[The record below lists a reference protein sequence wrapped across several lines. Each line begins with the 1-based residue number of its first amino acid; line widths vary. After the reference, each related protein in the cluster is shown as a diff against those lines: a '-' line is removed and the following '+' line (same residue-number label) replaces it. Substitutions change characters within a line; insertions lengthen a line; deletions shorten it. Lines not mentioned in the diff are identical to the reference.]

1 LYIPSYSRISYNL
14 CTDHQNAK
22 SQNLKNIILFSVS
35 SLVWGSTWLAIK
47 FQLGVVDPLVSVVY
61 RFLLA
66 SVIILIYSRLSSLNL
81 KFNLKEHSY
90 LAMLG
95 FLLFGV
101 NYWLVYIAELY
112 LPSGLVAIVFSLII
126 FLNIINYSLLL
137 KAKIRFPVVLGA
149 VIGMIGIVLVFKQE
163 LITFD
168 LSSDNSLA
176 IVLAVIGAVSAS
188 LGNIISAYI
197 QRKKM
202 PIVQSNAFG
211 MLYGSLFMLIICLAI
226 GKPFQ
231 FELSFPYIGSLLY
244 LTIFGSI
251 VGFSCYLTLLGNIGP
266 DKSAYVTLVIPVIAL
281 IFSTIFEDY
290 HWNIFALVGVVFIVS
305 GNFIVL
311 KKRKS

>member
-1 LYIPSYSRISYNL
+1 MIR
-14 CTDHQNAK
+14 A
-22 SQNLKNIILFSVS
+22 QNLKNVILFSVS

-66 SVIILIYSRLSSLNL
+66 SIILLIYSRLSSLNL

-112 LPSGLVAIVFSLII
+112 LPSGLVAIVFSTII
-126 FLNIINYSLLL
+126 FLNIINNSLLL
-137 KAKIRFPVVLGA
+137 KAKIRPPVVFGA
-149 VIGMIGIVLVFKQE
+149 VVGMIGIVLVFKQE
-163 LITFD
+163 LTTFD
-168 LSSDNSLA
+168 LSSANSLA
-176 IVLAVIGAVSAS
+176 ILLAVIGAVSAS

-202 PIVQSNAFG
+202 PIVQSNALG
-211 MLYGSLFMLIICLAI
+211 MLYGSLSMLVICLAI

-231 FELSFPYIGSLLY
+231 FEISFPYIGSLLY

-290 HWNIFALVGVVFIVS
+290 HWNMYALSGVALIVT
-305 GNFIVL
+305 GNFIIL

>member
-1 LYIPSYSRISYNL
+1 
-14 CTDHQNAK
+14 
-22 SQNLKNIILFSVS
+22 LKNIFLFSVS

-61 RFLLA
+61 RYLLA
-66 SVIILIYSRLSSLNL
+66 SVILLIYSRIFSLNL
-81 KFNLKEHSY
+81 RFSLKEHSY
-90 LAMLG
+90 LVLLG

-101 NYWLVYIAELY
+101 NYWLVYIAEQY

-126 FLNIINYSLLL
+126 FLNIINYSILL
-137 KAKIRFPVVLGA
+137 KARIRRPVVFGA
-149 VIGMIGIVLVFKQE
+149 VVGMIGIVLVFKQE
-163 LITFD
+163 LTIFD
-168 LSSDNSLA
+168 LSSGNSLA
-176 IVLAVIGAVSAS
+176 ILLAVIGAVSAS

-202 PIVQSNAFG
+202 PIIQSNAFG
-211 MLYGSLFMLIICLAI
+211 MLYGSLSMLVICLAL

-231 FELSFPYIGSLLY
+231 FELTLPYIGSLLY

-251 VGFSCYLTLLGNIGP
+251 IGFSCYLTLLGNIGP

-290 HWNIFALVGVVFIVS
+290 HWNIYALMGVVLIVT

-311 KKRKS
+311 KKRRS

>member
-1 LYIPSYSRISYNL
+1 MIG
-14 CTDHQNAK
+14 T
-22 SQNLKNIILFSVS
+22 QNLKNIFLFSVS

-61 RFLLA
+61 RYLLA
-66 SVIILIYSRLSSLNL
+66 SVILLIYSRIFSLNL
-81 KFNLKEHSY
+81 RFSLKEHSY
-90 LAMLG
+90 LVLLG

-101 NYWLVYIAELY
+101 NYWLVYIAEQY

-126 FLNIINYSLLL
+126 FLNIINYSILL
-137 KAKIRFPVVLGA
+137 KARIRRPVVFGA
-149 VIGMIGIVLVFKQE
+149 VVGMIGIVLVFKQE
-163 LITFD
+163 LTIFD
-168 LSSDNSLA
+168 LSSGNSLA
-176 IVLAVIGAVSAS
+176 ILLAVIGAVSAS

-202 PIVQSNAFG
+202 PIIQSNAFG
-211 MLYGSLFMLIICLAI
+211 MLYGSLSMLVICLAL

-231 FELSFPYIGSLLY
+231 FELTLPYIGSLLY

-251 VGFSCYLTLLGNIGP
+251 IGFSCYLTLLGNIGP

-290 HWNIFALVGVVFIVS
+290 HWNIYALMGVVLIVT

-311 KKRKS
+311 KKRRS

>member
-1 LYIPSYSRISYNL
+1 MIR
-14 CTDHQNAK
+14 T
-22 SQNLKNIILFSVS
+22 QNLKNIILFSVS
-35 SLVWGSTWLAIK
+35 SLVWGSTWIAIK
-47 FQLGVVDPLVSVVY
+47 FQLGMVDPLVSVVY
-61 RFLLA
+61 RYLLA
-66 SVIILIYSRLSSLNL
+66 SVILLIYSRLSSLNL

-90 LAMLG
+90 LALLG

-101 NYWLVYIAELY
+101 NYWLVYVAEQY

-126 FLNIINYSLLL
+126 FLNIINYSLIL
-137 KAKIRFPVVLGA
+137 KAKIRLPVVFGA
-149 VIGMIGIVLVFKQE
+149 IIGMIGIVLVFKQE
-163 LITFD
+163 LTTFD
-168 LSSDNSLA
+168 LASGNSFA
-176 IVLAVIGAVSAS
+176 ILLAVIGAVSAS

-211 MLYGSLFMLIICLAI
+211 MLYGALSMLVICLVL

-231 FELSFPYIGSLLY
+231 FEFSFPYISSLLY

-290 HWNIFALVGVVFIVS
+290 HWNIYALTGVIFIVT
-305 GNFIVL
+305 GNFIIL
-311 KKRKS
+311 KKRRS

>member
-1 LYIPSYSRISYNL
+1 MVR
-14 CTDHQNAK
+14 A
-22 SQNLKNIILFSVS
+22 QNLKNGILFSVS

-66 SVIILIYSRLSSLNL
+66 SVILLIYSRLSSLNL

>member
-1 LYIPSYSRISYNL
+1 M
-14 CTDHQNAK
+14 QK

>member
-1 LYIPSYSRISYNL
+1 MVK
-14 CTDHQNAK
+14 A
-22 SQNLKNIILFSVS
+22 QNLKNGILFSVS

-66 SVIILIYSRLSSLNL
+66 SVILLIYSRLSSLNL
-81 KFNLKEHSY
+81 KFNFKEHFF
-90 LAMLG
+90 LAVLG

-137 KAKIRFPVVLGA
+137 KAKIRLPVVFGA

-290 HWNIFALVGVVFIVS
+290 RWDIFALVGVVFIVS

-311 KKRKS
+311 KKRRL

>member
-1 LYIPSYSRISYNL
+1 ML
-14 CTDHQNAK
+14 K
-22 SQNLKNIILFSVS
+22 SQNLKNIILFSVT

-61 RFLLA
+61 RFFLA
-66 SVIILIYSRLSSLNL
+66 SIILLIYSRLSSLNL

-137 KAKIRFPVVLGA
+137 KAKIRLPVVFGA
-149 VIGMIGIVLVFKQE
+149 VIGMIGIGLVFKQE
-163 LITFD
+163 LATFD
-168 LSSDNSLA
+168 LSSGNSLA
-176 IVLAVIGAVSAS
+176 ILLAVIGAVSAS

-197 QRKKM
+197 QRNKM

-211 MLYGSLFMLIICLAI
+211 MFYGSLFMLVICLAI

-231 FELSFPYIGSLLY
+231 FEFSLPYIGSLLY

-290 HWNIFALVGVVFIVS
+290 HWNVYALTGVVFIIT

-311 KKRKS
+311 KKRRS

>member
-1 LYIPSYSRISYNL
+1 
-14 CTDHQNAK
+14 
-22 SQNLKNIILFSVS
+22 
-35 SLVWGSTWLAIK
+35 
-47 FQLGVVDPLVSVVY
+47 
-61 RFLLA
+61 
-66 SVIILIYSRLSSLNL
+66 
-81 KFNLKEHSY
+81 
-90 LAMLG
+90 
-95 FLLFGV
+95 
-101 NYWLVYIAELY
+101 
-112 LPSGLVAIVFSLII
+112 
-126 FLNIINYSLLL
+126 
-137 KAKIRFPVVLGA
+137 
-149 VIGMIGIVLVFKQE
+149 
-163 LITFD
+163 
-168 LSSDNSLA
+168 
-176 IVLAVIGAVSAS
+176 VLAVIGAVSAS

-290 HWNIFALVGVVFIVS
+290 RWDIFALVGVVFIVS

-311 KKRKS
+311 KKRRL